1 MATATVFI
9 DKDNLLEENAR
20 KMREILASSFS
31 EARRRLDE
39 REAQLSLRLEEKI
52 NEVRI
57 HNKSNNTDREQLKS
71 VLELMQSGL
80 SSNTLKETGNEATK
94 LILGKIDKLER
105 EQLKI
110 QFNWSP
116 QNLYEEIKKMGEV
129 CTLILPPHEQ
139 QKQEIHTLLCRPL
152 QDRDFWYLINITWYK
167 QWKRYVGYDNWD
179 MSNAGEEVINPGP
192 IDNTSLLD
200 QGKLRRHLVD
210 EIDYK
215 LVPEEAWRKLLSW
228 YGIVS
233 GRDSMGRQVVKYRK
247 FLNQCK
253 VEVYPLELKIC
264 LYPNESDFKIVSL
277 SRSDTVHTLEKF
289 IREVFNIEST
299 KRSRLYNRYMT
310 YIYGLIQDMSLE
322 AHEIG
327 LFDGQC
333 ILLEMQNE
341 DGTWPRVIDQASS
354 NLKRTHSRIK
364 NDYL

>member
-1 MATATVFI
+1 MYYQ
-9 DKDNLLEENAR
+9 K
-20 KMREILASSFS
+20 
-31 EARRRLDE
+31 
-39 REAQLSLRLEEKI
+39 
-52 NEVRI
+52 
-57 HNKSNNTDREQLKS
+57 
-71 VLELMQSGL
+71 
-80 SSNTLKETGNEATK
+80 K
-94 LILGKIDKLER
+94 LTR
-105 EQLKI
+105 V
-110 QFNWSP
+110 N
-116 QNLYEEIKKMGEV
+116 
-129 CTLILPPHEQ
+129 LPPYEQ

-200 QGKLRRHLVD
+200 QGKLRRDLVD

-233 GRDSMGRQVVKYRK
+233 GRDSMGIRRQVVMYGK
-247 FLNQCK
+247 FVKHCN
-253 VEVYPLELKIC
+253 VEVYPLKLKIC
-264 LYPNESDFKIVSL
+264 LYPNESDFKIVSI
-277 SRSDTVHTLEKF
+277 SRCDTMHTLDKF

-310 YIYGLIQDMSLE
+310 YTYKIIKDMNLE